1 LVTQAQALRRSAVAA
16 AIRRER
22 LIVVLR
28 RVAPQARLIAMVRE
42 IADAGVRVFEVT
54 FDAPTAADDLIA
66 CRMALRDRAADRILL
81 GAGTIG
87 SRDSLDRA
95 IEAGADFG
103 VSPILD
109 SEILDAALGRGLPFI
124 PGAFSPTEINAAW
137 RAGATFVKL
146 FPASS
151 IGPGHLHEIRGPMP
165 EVEVIP
171 TGGVDVSSAAAFLAA
186 GAVAVGIGSA
196 IVNASASER
205 AALIAG
211 IRAAG
216 SRATELRTAAA
227 P

>member
-1 LVTQAQALRRSAVAA
+1 MTQAQALRRSAVAA

-66 CRMALRDRAADRILL
+66 CRTALRDRAADGILL
-81 GAGTIG
+81 GAGTIR
-87 SRDSLDRA
+87 SRVSLDRA
-95 IEAGADFG
+95 SEAGADFG

-146 FPASS
+146 FPASPV
-151 IGPGHLHEIRGPMP
+151 GPGHLREIRGPMP
-165 EVEVIP
+165 EVELIP
-171 TGGVDVSSAAAFLAA
+171 TGGIDASSAVAFLAA
-186 GAVAVGIGSA
+186 GAVAVGIGGA
-196 IVNASASER
+196 IVKASPGER
-205 AALIAG
+205 AAIV
-211 IRAAG
+211 AAT
-216 SRATELRTAAA
+216 RPAA
-227 P
+227 